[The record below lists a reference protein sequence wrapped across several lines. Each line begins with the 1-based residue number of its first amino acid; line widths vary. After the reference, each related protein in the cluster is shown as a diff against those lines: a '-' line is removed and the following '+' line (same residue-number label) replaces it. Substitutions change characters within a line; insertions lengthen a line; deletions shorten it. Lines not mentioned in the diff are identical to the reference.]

1 MVWEQNSQIIV
12 MLTNLKEKE
21 KVKIIYVRNFI
32 KHNMVL
38 SSYTRN
44 GWRPRILGRQNVCLR
59 TNVTQSTSQKR
70 FIEYIFVSSS
80 NARKDIAESVPP
92 SDTPLPPPLPS
103 YLSGNWI
110 GKHNGENCHQR
121 RTDVNTGETFCRYY
135 SIQWL
140 ILSNWN
146 IKAKNYFP
154 VSGTL
159 TKLFTFLI
167 NTPEIVR
174 RTST

>member
-92 SDTPLPPPLPS
+92 SDTPLPPPS
-103 YLSGNWI
+103 
-110 GKHNGENCHQR
+110 R
-121 RTDVNTGETFCRYY
+121 RTYRGIE
-135 SIQWL
+135 
-140 ILSNWN
+140 
-146 IKAKNYFP
+146 
-154 VSGTL
+154 
-159 TKLFTFLI
+159 
-167 NTPEIVR
+167 
-174 RTST
+174 